1 MIRTSSTHVFFQPR
15 ISWNVSQFSY
25 NFIKKFL
32 EREGERERD
41 KQEFGELQVKE
52 REKESESKRER
63 LRNGKEKEN
72 KRGSVKTKREGM
84 QWKEGKEEMGGRK
97 GRRGQI
103 GQNEGEINE

>member
-1 MIRTSSTHVFFQPR
+1 M
-15 ISWNVSQFSY
+15 
-25 NFIKKFL
+25 
-32 EREGERERD
+32 
-41 KQEFGELQVKE
+41 
-52 REKESESKRER
+52 
-63 LRNGKEKEN
+63 RNGKEKEN